1 MKIQF
6 LEVQKNLAE
15 KQQKNLAEKLALIEE
30 LNEKIDAKKVATD
43 KAQVDYYATLNE
55 ADEKAYISLQNEL
68 TNLESELEEAE
79 KGKALLENF
88 VLPYPEGKLVREVE
102 EYIEKTGFVKKV
114 DNYVAIYNKL
124 LEDAEALNRQYA
136 ELQVSCQKLKGEVYD
151 IAREVRYIADAES
164 EIRTIK
170 DRYEDQQRKID
181 YRIETIE
188 VKKIKGEC

>member
-6 LEVQKNLAE
+6 LQVQKNLAE
-15 KQQKNLAEKLALIEE
+15 KQQKNLAEKIALIEE
-30 LNEKIDAKKVATD
+30 LNKKITDKKIATD
-43 KAQVDYYATLNE
+43 KAQVDYYATLDE
-55 ADEKAYISLQNEL
+55 ADEKAYISLQDEL
-68 TNLESELEEAE
+68 AGLENELEEAE

-88 VLPYPEGKLVREVE
+88 TLPYPEGQLVREVE
-102 EYIEKTGFVKKV
+102 EYIEKTGFAKKV

-124 LEDAEALNRQYA
+124 LEDSEALNRQYA

-181 YRIETIE
+181 FRIETIE

>member
-6 LEVQKNLAE
+6 LQVQKNLAE
-15 KQQKNLAEKLALIEE
+15 KQQKNLAEKIALIEE
-30 LNEKIDAKKVATD
+30 LNKKITDKKIATD
-43 KAQVDYYATLNE
+43 KAQVDYYATLDE

-88 VLPYPEGKLVREVE
+88 VLPYPEGQLVKEVD
-102 EYIEKTGFVKKV
+102 EYIEKTGFAKKV

-124 LEDAEALNRQYA
+124 LEDSEALNRQYA

-164 EIRTIK
+164 
-170 DRYEDQQRKID
+170 
-181 YRIETIE
+181 
-188 VKKIKGEC
+188 

>member
-30 LNEKIDAKKVATD
+30 LNRKIAAK
-43 KAQVDYYATLNE
+43 
-55 ADEKAYISLQNEL
+55 
-68 TNLESELEEAE
+68 

-88 VLPYPEGKLVREVE
+88 VLPYPEGQLIGEVE
-102 EYIEKTGFVKKV
+102 EYIKGTGFAEKV
-114 DNYVAIYNKL
+114 NNYVSAYNKL
-124 LEDAEALNRQYA
+124 LADAKALDNQYE
-136 ELQVSCQKLKGEVYD
+136 ELQASCQKLKTEVYD
-151 IAREVRYIADAES
+151 IAREVRYTRDPETDRR
-164 EIRTIK
+164 EIK
-170 DRYEDQQRKID
+170 DRYEDQKEKID

>member
-15 KQQKNLAEKLALIEE
+15 KQQKNLAEKIALIEE
-30 LNEKIDAKKVATD
+30 LNKKIAAKKVATD
-43 KAQVDYYATLNE
+43 KAQVDYYATLDE
-55 ADEKAYISLQNEL
+55 ADEKVYVALRDEL
-68 TNLESELEEAE
+68 TNLEKELEEAE

-88 VLPYPEGKLVREVE
+88 VLPYPEGKLVKEVD
-102 EYIEKTGFVKKV
+102 EYIEKTGFAKKV

-181 YRIETIE
+181 FRIETIE

>member
-6 LEVQKNLAE
+6 LQVQKNLAE
-15 KQQKNLAEKLALIEE
+15 KQQKNLAEKIALIEE
-30 LNEKIDAKKVATD
+30 LNKKITDKKIATD
-43 KAQVDYYATLNE
+43 KAQVDYYATLDE
-55 ADEKAYISLQNEL
+55 ADEKAYISLQDEL
-68 TNLESELEEAE
+68 AGLENELEEAE

-88 VLPYPEGKLVREVE
+88 TLPYPEGQLVREVE
-102 EYIEKTGFVKKV
+102 EYIEKTGFAKKV

-124 LEDAEALNRQYA
+124 LEDAESLNRQYA

-181 YRIETIE
+181 FRIETIE

>member
-6 LEVQKNLAE
+6 LQVQKNLAE
-15 KQQKNLAEKLALIEE
+15 KQQKNLAEKIALIEE
-30 LNEKIDAKKVATD
+30 LNKKITDKKIATD
-43 KAQVDYYATLNE
+43 KAQVDYYATLDE

-88 VLPYPEGKLVREVE
+88 VLPYPEGQLVKEVD
-102 EYIEKTGFVKKV
+102 EYIEKTGFAKKV

-124 LEDAEALNRQYA
+124 LEDVEALNRQYA

-181 YRIETIE
+181 FRIETIE

>member
-88 VLPYPEGKLVREVE
+88 VLPYPEGQLVKEVD
-102 EYIEKTGFVKKV
+102 EYIEKTGFAKKV

-124 LEDAEALNRQYA
+124 LEDVEALNRQYA

-181 YRIETIE
+181 FRIETIE

>member
-6 LEVQKNLAE
+6 LQVQKNLAE
-15 KQQKNLAEKLALIEE
+15 KQQKNLAEKIALIEE
-30 LNEKIDAKKVATD
+30 LNRKIAAKKVATD

-55 ADEKAYISLQNEL
+55 ADERAYISLQDEL
-68 TNLESELEEAE
+68 TGLENELEEAE

-88 VLPYPEGKLVREVE
+88 VLPYPEGQLVKEVD
-102 EYIEKTGFVKKV
+102 EYIEKTGFAKKV

-124 LEDAEALNRQYA
+124 LEDVEALNRQYA

-170 DRYEDQQRKID
+170 DRYEDQKEKID
-181 YRIETIE
+181 FRVENIE

>member
-6 LEVQKNLAE
+6 LQVQKNLAE
-15 KQQKNLAEKLALIEE
+15 KQQKNLAEKIALIEE
-30 LNEKIDAKKVATD
+30 LNKKITDKKIATD

-102 EYIEKTGFVKKV
+102 EYIEKTGFAKKV

-124 LEDAEALNRQYA
+124 LEDAKALDNQYE
-136 ELQVSCQKLKGEVYD
+136 ELQNARKKLMGEIHE
-151 IAREVRYIADAES
+151 IAAEVRYTRDPETD
-164 EIRTIK
+164 RRQIK
-170 DRYEDQQRKID
+170 DRYEDQKEKID

>member
-15 KQQKNLAEKLALIEE
+15 KQQKNLAEKIALIED
-30 LNEKIDAKKVATD
+30 LNKKIAAKKEATD
-43 KAQVDYYATLNE
+43 KAQVNYYATLNE

-88 VLPYPEGKLVREVE
+88 VLPYPEGKLVKEVD
-102 EYIEKTGFVKKV
+102 EYIEKTGFAEKV
-114 DNYVAIYNKL
+114 NNYINAYNKL
-124 LEDAEALNRQYA
+124 LADAKALDNQYE
-136 ELQVSCQKLKGEVYD
+136 ELQASCRKLKGEVYD

-170 DRYEDQQRKID
+170 DRYEDQQEKID
-181 YRIETIE
+181 FRIETIE

>member
-15 KQQKNLAEKLALIEE
+15 KQQKNLAEKIALIEE
-30 LNEKIDAKKVATD
+30 LNKKITDKKIATD
-43 KAQVDYYATLNE
+43 KAQVDYYATLDE
-55 ADEKAYISLQNEL
+55 ADEKAYISLQDEL
-68 TNLESELEEAE
+68 AGLENELEEAE

-88 VLPYPEGKLVREVE
+88 VLPYPEGQLVKEVD
-102 EYIEKTGFVKKV
+102 EYIEKTGFAKKV

-124 LEDAEALNRQYA
+124 LEDVEALNRQYA

-181 YRIETIE
+181 FRIETIE

>member
-30 LNEKIDAKKVATD
+30 LNRKIAAKKEETD
-43 KAQVDYYATLNE
+43 KAQVDYYSTLNE
-55 ADEKAYISLQNEL
+55 ADEKAYISLQDEL
-68 TNLESELEEAE
+68 NDLENELEEAK

-88 VLPYPEGKLVREVE
+88 VLPYPEGQLIGEVE
-102 EYIEKTGFVKKV
+102 EYIKGTGFAEKV
-114 DNYVAIYNKL
+114 NNYVSAYNKL
-124 LEDAEALNRQYA
+124 LADAKALDNQYE
-136 ELQVSCQKLKGEVYD
+136 ELQASCQKLKTEVYD
-151 IAREVRYIADAES
+151 IAREVRYTRDPETDRR
-164 EIRTIK
+164 EIK
-170 DRYEDQQRKID
+170 DRYEDQKEKID

>member
-1 MKIQF
+1 MKIHF
-6 LEVQKNLAE
+6 LEVQKNLFD
-15 KQQKNLAEKLALIEE
+15 KQQTQLATKIATIEE
-30 LNEKIDAKKVATD
+30 LTTKIAAKKEELGN
-43 KAQVDYYATLNE
+43 AQVNYYATLNE

-102 EYIEKTGFVKKV
+102 EYIEKTGFAKKV

-181 YRIETIE
+181 FRIETIE

>member
-6 LEVQKNLAE
+6 LQVQKNLAE
-15 KQQKNLAEKLALIEE
+15 KQQKNLAEKIALIEE
-30 LNEKIDAKKVATD
+30 LNKKITDKKIATD
-43 KAQVDYYATLNE
+43 KAQVDYYATLDE
-55 ADEKAYISLQNEL
+55 ADEKAYISLQDEL
-68 TNLESELEEAE
+68 AGLENELEEAE

-88 VLPYPEGKLVREVE
+88 TLPYPEGQLVREVE
-102 EYIEKTGFVKKV
+102 EYIEKTGFAKKV

-181 YRIETIE
+181 FRIETIE

>member
-6 LEVQKNLAE
+6 LQVQKNLAE
-15 KQQKNLAEKLALIEE
+15 KQQKKLAEKIALIEE
-30 LNEKIDAKKVATD
+30 LNKKITDKKIATD
-43 KAQVDYYATLNE
+43 KAQVDYYATLDE

-88 VLPYPEGKLVREVE
+88 VLPYPEGQLVKEVD
-102 EYIEKTGFVKKV
+102 EYIEKTGFAKKV

-124 LEDAEALNRQYA
+124 LEDVEALNRQYA

-181 YRIETIE
+181 FRIETIE